1 MINEE
6 IRSAIVRIL
15 PFVIVL
21 VVITVLIRNKKTSL
35 QAFYLHKP
43 VSFFTYFIWVAGFLI
58 YSVATYLILDK
69 TGNLEIDKW
78 HHAPLPSVILI
89 TGAVILGPIVEELLF
104 RARILDL
111 MIKWFKNL
119 HLANFVQAC
128 IFVLLHHFTY
138 LNTKSSYID
147 IVQSLGDAIL
157 YGYARIYTQS
167 IYTSTTMHITGN
179 LIATLERFIF

>member
-1 MINEE
+1 MSEE
-6 IRSAIVRIL
+6 TRSAIVRII

-21 VVITVLIRNKKTSL
+21 AVITILIRNKKTNK
-35 QAFYLHKP
+35 QTFYLNKP
-43 VSFFTYFIWVAGFLI
+43 VSYRTYFIWVGIFLI
-58 YSVATYLILDK
+58 YSVVTDLILNK
-69 TGNLEIDKW
+69 TGNLEVEKW
-78 HHAPLPSVILI
+78 NHAPLPSVILI
-89 TGAVILGPIVEELLF
+89 IGAVILGPITEELLF
-104 RARILDL
+104 RSRILDL

-157 YGYARIYTQS
+157 YGYARIFTKS
-167 IYTSTTMHITGN
+167 IYTSATMHMTGN
-179 LIATLERFIF
+179 LIAILERFIC